1 MMLYFAY
8 GPNMERAQMKHRC
21 KESRFHSAALLRDH
35 QLIFPRRSDLW
46 GGGVVGLKPAP
57 GKVVEGVLHE
67 VSEVDQKLLDQV
79 EDHPRSSLR
88 KPVTVETFAGEK
100 VKAFTYF
107 VLGTGDYPPSRRYME
122 KLISGAEE
130 HNLSDPYI
138 AQLEA
143 IRTLG

>member
-8 GPNMERAQMKHRC
+8 GPYMERAQMKRLC
-21 KESRFHSAALLRDH
+21 KESHFTSAARLYDH

-46 GGGVVGLKPAP
+46 GGGVAGLKTAP
-57 GKVVEGVLHE
+57 GKVVEGVLYE
-67 VSEVDQKLLDQV
+67 VGEADLKVLDRV

-88 KPVTVETFAGEK
+88 QPVTVETFTGEK

-107 VLGTGDYPPSRRYME
+107 AIGTGSYPPSRRYME

-130 HNLSDPYI
+130 HDLSDPYI